1 MTFDDPQLST
11 TARMLG
17 KFVVFEGIDKSG
29 KTTIISKLSDRIRSE
44 DTFCLDVVTFGFPN
58 RNSATG
64 RVIDKYLCGSV
75 ALPPEAAHL
84 LFSANRW
91 EMQQFI
97 LENRATRLVLCDRYF
112 YSGIVYTHAKGI
124 DLEWCMGPDTGLPL
138 PDMVFFI
145 DTRPSVASQRAGFG
159 DEKYERMRFLEKV
172 YDSYVRVLSGIP
184 YCVFVNG
191 NQSIDGVVDDI
202 LNVMAARLFNK
213 RSGH

>member
-1 MTFDDPQLST
+1 MTSDDPHPST
-11 TARMLG
+11 TLCMFG
-17 KFVVFEGIDKSG
+17 KFVVFEGIDRSG
-29 KTTIISKLSDRIRSE
+29 KTTIMSKLSDRIRSE
-44 DTFCLDVVTFGFPN
+44 NIFCVDLVTFGFPN
-58 RNSATG
+58 RKSATG
-64 RVIDKYLCGSV
+64 KIIDKYLCGSV

-97 LENRATRLVLCDRYF
+97 LENRSTRLVMCDRYI
-112 YSGIVYTHAKGI
+112 YSGIVYTYAKGI
-124 DLEWCMGPDTGLPL
+124 DLEWCKGPDTGLPI

-145 DTRPSVASQRAGFG
+145 DTHPSVASQRAGFG

-172 YDSYVRVLSGIP
+172 YDGYVRVLSEIP

-202 LNVMAARLFNK
+202 LKIMTARLFNK
-213 RSGH
+213 KSNF